1 MRPHHAV
8 LPRLHMNIA
17 GYLWD
22 TFTRF
27 RWCNTH
33 HCMESQPTEGYWP
46 HGTYADQCWKTLI
59 P

>member
-1 MRPHHAV
+1 
-8 LPRLHMNIA
+8 MNIA